1 MLVWVTAVWQTG
13 CLLSEHG
20 NTGLPATGHSICY
33 EYGTFRQ
40 ELQDG
45 WQTEFPDNWLRAA
58 LYGSTR
64 SRMKPLKYTL
74 KAKFRNTGRIPIT
87 TSLTTTTTPYW
98 QFRMT
103 CMFLVTAV
111 KAFLLCVCGRQ
122 KLRALI

>member
-1 MLVWVTAVWQTG
+1 MNTGSSVRNFRTAGRPNSRTTG
-13 CLLSEHG
+13 C
-20 NTGLPATGHSICY
+20 
-33 EYGTFRQ
+33 
-40 ELQDG
+40 
-45 WQTEFPDNWLRAA
+45 RAV

-74 KAKFRNTGRIPIT
+74 KAKFMNTGRIPIT

-98 QFRMT
+98 QFRTT

-122 KLRALI
+122 KLQALI